1 MRNNPFH
8 LRCHL
13 VYFIDFACKKENAL
27 IGLKK
32 EYQVIQRM
40 FANEICAEQLAVN
53 ANYYEEAL
61 YFEIIQKS
69 SISHANKNAN
79 KNEVWVSK

>member
-1 MRNNPFH
+1 M
-8 LRCHL
+8 
-13 VYFIDFACKKENAL
+13 IWL
-27 IGLKK
+27 IN

-40 FANEICAEQLAVN
+40 FASEICAEQLAVN
-53 ANYYEEAL
+53 ANYYEDAEDKKTL
-61 YFEIIQKS
+61 SMKNFEIIQKS